1 MQVTCWIVQ
10 NIFMFQHSCDENRF
24 LLKPVK
30 ANVIHTKV
38 KNGSCEPEFNQSFD
52 LSLTRTDSVT
62 IQILDKNKVHKKP
75 RKAYLGTVTL
85 TSQSIKRLK
94 DKGIHRHN
102 LTNKDHP
109 DVEVKGTGF

>member
-1 MQVTCWIVQ
+1 
-10 NIFMFQHSCDENRF
+10 MFS
-24 LLKPVK
+24 KPVK

-109 DVEVKGTGF
+109 DVEVKGTGFES

>member
-1 MQVTCWIVQ
+1 
-10 NIFMFQHSCDENRF
+10 MFP
-24 LLKPVK
+24 KPVK

-109 DVEVKGTGF
+109 DVEVKGTGFESKYGQVNVFFI